1 MSERE
6 RIDRLN
12 ELFFDYIS
20 YLAFMARQI
29 LGHGS
34 RYGHFSLIKALE
46 KVLEIQEVSEEMGH
60 DEFCD
65 RLRAEL
71 ESVQGTSSGDLATWE
86 PFLDRLT
93 MLFTQEMKTMQNS

>member
-1 MSERE
+1 MGEEE
-6 RIDRLN
+6 RIEKLN

-20 YLAFMARQI
+20 YLVFMARQI

-46 KVLEIQEVSEEMGH
+46 KALELQRFSGEIGH
-60 DEFCD
+60 DEFCE
-65 RLRAEL
+65 RLRGEL
-71 ESVQGTSSGDLATWE
+71 ESVRGTSSGDLATWE

-93 MLFTQEMKTMQNS
+93 MLFTREMKNMQRP